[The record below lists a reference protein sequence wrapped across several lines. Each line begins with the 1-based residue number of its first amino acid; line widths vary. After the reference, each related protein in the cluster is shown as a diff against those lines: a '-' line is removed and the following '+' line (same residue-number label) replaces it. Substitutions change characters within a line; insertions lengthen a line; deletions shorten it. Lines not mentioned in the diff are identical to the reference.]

1 MYYPSFYCNYNYQ
14 IPLFNSQCLITN
26 EESIFR
32 EIHNDLGLIVEEV
45 FDKYLK
51 YSYLESEKD
60 LFYHRNSSEVI
71 CLL

>member
-1 MYYPSFYCNYNYQ
+1 MYYPSFYCNYYYQ
-14 IPLFNSQCLITN
+14 ITLFNSQCLITN

-32 EIHNDLGLIVEEV
+32 EIHNDLGVIVEEV
-45 FDKYLK
+45 FD
-51 YSYLESEKD
+51 SYLESKKD

>member
-45 FDKYLK
+45 FDKYLND
-51 YSYLESEKD
+51 SYLESEKD
-60 LFYHRNSSEVI
+60 LFLQTCSSPFRI
-71 CLL
+71 